1 MDSPPQIVE
10 APVMEFRWVA
20 GLTLWTML
28 SGPILS
34 QPAPQRP
41 SALAAR
47 PVLMSPKPMPI
58 LTPANAFSQVRH

>member
-1 MDSPPQIVE
+1 
-10 APVMEFRWVA
+10 MEFRWVA

-41 SALAAR
+41 SAVQAR
-47 PVLMSPKPMPI
+47 PVLTPPKSTTHASPAK
-58 LTPANAFSQVRH
+58 LSTPGRR